1 MNRILAWGGLIT
13 AFLLSLLSLVQPMV
27 MLSPM
32 REQTAES
39 LSWAYRGM
47 RWAPVGVP
55 LLFLVALVL
64 TVYLWRNPRFPRSE
78 RVLASL
84 LVLLLGAGAWL
95 SQQNIAELVFR
106 PLPDAGFVHVDEVD
120 YLEDTDMI
128 LSVRLGDKVRGF
140 PVRIV
145 GYHHIVHSE
154 LEGVAFAV
162 TY

>member
-1 MNRILAWGGLIT
+1 MNRILAWVGLIT
-13 AFLLSLLSLVQPMV
+13 AFLLSLLSLALPM
-27 MLSPM
+27 MILNPR
-32 REQTAES
+32 REHTTEI
-39 LSWAYRGM
+39 LSWAYWGM
-47 RWAPVGVP
+47 RWAPLGVL
-55 LLFLVALVL
+55 LLFLASLALVA
-64 TVYLWRNPRFPRSE
+64 YLWRNPRFPRSE
-78 RVLASL
+78 RAAASL
-84 LVLLLGAGAWL
+84 LVLLLGAGVL
-95 SQQNIAELVFR
+95 FSQQNIAEWMFR

-120 YLEDTDMI
+120 YLEDIDMI

>member
-13 AFLLSLLSLVQPMV
+13 TFLLSLLSLVQPMV
-27 MLSPM
+27 ILNPE
-32 REQTAES
+32 REQTAEI
-39 LSWAYRGM
+39 LSWAYWGM

-84 LVLLLGAGAWL
+84 LVLLLGAGVWL
-95 SQQNIAELVFR
+95 SQQNIPEWIFQ
-106 PLPDAGFVHVDEVD
+106 PLPDAGFIHVDEVD

-128 LSVRLGDKVRGF
+128 LSVRIGDKVRGF

-154 LEGVAFAV
+154 LEGVAFVA